1 VGGVEML
8 DQIDSLESLIGKVS
22 VAMSELKA
30 EKDRMGEELETLRG
44 MLNGKEKEM
53 ERLSEEREVTEK
65 RLAALLEKLRATWE
79 PATEKDQ
86 PAERDTPEQEEE
98 HGSLESEEVPPEAPA
113 GELFKFDK
121 DPHQGDLAD
130 RF

>member
-1 VGGVEML
+1 ML
-8 DQIDSLESLIGKVS
+8 DQIDSLESLIDKVS

-44 MLNGKEKEM
+44 VLDGKEKEM
-53 ERLSEEREVTEK
+53 DRLSEEREVTEK
-65 RLAALLEKLRATWE
+65 RLAALLEKLRASWE
-79 PATEKDQ
+79 PAAEQDPPADQ
-86 PAERDTPEQEEE
+86 DLSEAEDEP
-98 HGSLESEEVPPEAPA
+98 GPLESEEAPPEAPA